1 MNDFFNVLDDF
12 EFEDFVA
19 DGESSSFLLAADSAS
34 DSSGE
39 REAATEEY
47 INNVKG
53 DKADVTESGQY
64 VWRGGESQNPFSG
77 DTSGVYFTIKSSS
90 LTSTA
95 KTDGG
100 ESGDL
105 TYYEIGLNDIE
116 IITISSVDISNP
128 LTIDNKLD
136 VAGDNISLTLTS
148 GNVTGGVFNRGDS
161 TVTLAEPGANDA
173 TYNGAT
179 TVITLDGFTN
189 PDPNAELTAEDFGWT
204 SNGTNLT
211 AVYTSGEENGTV
223 TVQGDYNFEV
233 DGKAVAVKNMTIADT
248 AAAAAAIVF
257 KYGENGETTL
267 DLSALVADGDK
278 VITVQEAEVDKIVPP
293 AAETEIKI
301 GGSSY
306 TYALGTNSEATFELT
321 SGAVTGFTLTVT
333 GDAITV
339 GKNQDIAIYDDDA
352 DDPTAAIVSVDGSNY
367 TVTKTANGYALAIT
381 DSAEVTIDGTTL
393 DFNISSATKAA
404 LSANNANNAIVINF
418 DEDGI
423 TGVTNLYRLTS
434 ESDSLTVTGA
444 TATDADGGLPVFNSR
459 GVLNNIAVDKGAFTL
474 VGGATGEQELQVA
487 SGSTVYEV
495 YTDMNVALSGGSGT
509 VTDGVNKVTYTAN
522 GGHFEADTA
531 NNITEYV
538 FENKGDSILLAND
551 NALPVSYNG
560 TDIVLPT
567 VTGDTNGYTVTLTDV
582 SDATDPKFEVS
593 DLDVGATVTD
603 ADDTVTT
610 KATTDTVEFDAK
622 GNITGAETTGN
633 NDFTLP
639 AAGNTRTLKFGL
651 ETLVVTPGANHAD
664 GDVITVVSDVSG
676 VVSVS
681 GLLPGDTISNFAPNS
696 PEEKADTQFI
706 FKSSGGV
713 DTFTVNDI
721 VYTVS
726 NDKNGKLIIDGAGNV
741 SDLDDG
747 AHVHINQDALT
758 DKISL
763 NVNGVPYTSDQTDLT
778 IGTEDY
784 NINGFTKKNESLG
797 SYQDDPEHPLI
808 NQNDTWIGVAS
819 KLAASGALKRA
830 PGAIIGE
837 AESADA
843 TLIADT
849 FGTSYSTLASNDAIV
864 DFTTGE
870 HANERVWAVLNND
883 DTRSVTFNDV
893 GNNLAVV
900 TDNAD
905 ADKVINLGNKGDF
918 VIMDGDSDYNTVTIN
933 DGAGNDNIV
942 VTGTEATVID
952 LSKGGQDRIHTFAA
966 ANANIV
972 VNNYDEMSGAG
983 VVVHDPEIPNITELR
998 DAIEDGLL
1006 VFEDGKIVAI
1016 DRDETTTGV
1025 DRKSSIQ
1032 INNKTKTHQ
1041 TMVRLFG
1048 YKDNKDTYKDD
1059 AGQLVGFTGKD
1070 GGVLDASDIEEDVV
1084 LVGNYAGD
1092 HRSGSSL
1099 KSGAGA
1105 DLVFAG
1111 AKDTIDTGDGIDNIV
1126 LDPTAGRD
1134 AATII
1139 VGRGAG
1145 DVVENLQ
1152 SGFTGDIFDVTG
1164 FDGKLDYTF
1173 ENGVLGIHD
1182 RTSQSTL
1189 LAATSETGE
1198 FVQQRFINGS
1208 DTLYAAIA
1216 QEGGTITVK
1225 DGDDTVPNYF
1235 LAENGAID
1243 FTAYSGYV
1251 GIDVDGQDIDY
1262 PSGIESSS
1270 VSIGSTVNTLIG
1282 GKGTTIFKGGEGNET
1297 LIAGTSESS
1306 LYGGGGQNFLQG
1318 TTSENK
1324 AGSTEYFVIGI
1335 HNGAQNTISGFEFI
1349 NDGATNQATF
1359 DNLNL
1364 GMADGNNITG
1374 VKANADGSISIDVK
1388 GEESGA
1394 TEKVTIEG
1402 AAGKEM
1408 LVDRGTQT
1416 ETVAQIAASAN
1427 TINHDYVDFYLATEK
1442 NATVQIGNVASAK
1455 VWLEAPDFS
1464 DGVEFV
1470 GDYTVIDARGSG
1482 AAVEMAGNSAANTI
1496 YGGLGNAS
1504 MWGGAGNANDVMF
1517 GGSAHNEFYFEAGNG
1532 NDTIMSANTGDI
1544 IHLGVGLDQVDFDNT
1559 NITSYGVDVKLTD
1572 GSTLTINS
1580 TAEVSFSLE
1589 DGTNLKVNRSTQ
1601 QFE

>member
-1 MNDFFNVLDDF
+1 
-12 EFEDFVA
+12 
-19 DGESSSFLLAADSAS
+19 
-34 DSSGE
+34 
-39 REAATEEY
+39 
-47 INNVKG
+47 
-53 DKADVTESGQY
+53 
-64 VWRGGESQNPFSG
+64 
-77 DTSGVYFTIKSSS
+77 
-90 LTSTA
+90 
-95 KTDGG
+95 
-100 ESGDL
+100 
-105 TYYEIGLNDIE
+105 
-116 IITISSVDISNP
+116 
-128 LTIDNKLD
+128 
-136 VAGDNISLTLTS
+136 
-148 GNVTGGVFNRGDS
+148 
-161 TVTLAEPGANDA
+161 
-173 TYNGAT
+173 
-179 TVITLDGFTN
+179 
-189 PDPNAELTAEDFGWT
+189 
-204 SNGTNLT
+204 
-211 AVYTSGEENGTV
+211 
-223 TVQGDYNFEV
+223 
-233 DGKAVAVKNMTIADT
+233 
-248 AAAAAAIVF
+248 
-257 KYGENGETTL
+257 
-267 DLSALVADGDK
+267 
-278 VITVQEAEVDKIVPP
+278 
-293 AAETEIKI
+293 
-301 GGSSY
+301 
-306 TYALGTNSEATFELT
+306 
-321 SGAVTGFTLTVT
+321 
-333 GDAITV
+333 
-339 GKNQDIAIYDDDA
+339 
-352 DDPTAAIVSVDGSNY
+352 
-367 TVTKTANGYALAIT
+367 
-381 DSAEVTIDGTTL
+381 
-393 DFNISSATKAA
+393 
-404 LSANNANNAIVINF
+404 
-418 DEDGI
+418 
-423 TGVTNLYRLTS
+423 
-434 ESDSLTVTGA
+434 
-444 TATDADGGLPVFNSR
+444 
-459 GVLNNIAVDKGAFTL
+459 
-474 VGGATGEQELQVA
+474 
-487 SGSTVYEV
+487 
-495 YTDMNVALSGGSGT
+495 
-509 VTDGVNKVTYTAN
+509 
-522 GGHFEADTA
+522 
-531 NNITEYV
+531 
-538 FENKGDSILLAND
+538 
-551 NALPVSYNG
+551 
-560 TDIVLPT
+560 
-567 VTGDTNGYTVTLTDV
+567 
-582 SDATDPKFEVS
+582 
-593 DLDVGATVTD
+593 
-603 ADDTVTT
+603 
-610 KATTDTVEFDAK
+610 
-622 GNITGAETTGN
+622 
-633 NDFTLP
+633 
-639 AAGNTRTLKFGL
+639 
-651 ETLVVTPGANHAD
+651 
-664 GDVITVVSDVSG
+664 
-676 VVSVS
+676 
-681 GLLPGDTISNFAPNS
+681 
-696 PEEKADTQFI
+696 
-706 FKSSGGV
+706 
-713 DTFTVNDI
+713 
-721 VYTVS
+721 
-726 NDKNGKLIIDGAGNV
+726 
-741 SDLDDG
+741 
-747 AHVHINQDALT
+747 
-758 DKISL
+758 
-763 NVNGVPYTSDQTDLT
+763 
-778 IGTEDY
+778 
-784 NINGFTKKNESLG
+784 
-797 SYQDDPEHPLI
+797 
-808 NQNDTWIGVAS
+808 
-819 KLAASGALKRA
+819 
-830 PGAIIGE
+830 
-837 AESADA
+837 
-843 TLIADT
+843 
-849 FGTSYSTLASNDAIV
+849 
-864 DFTTGE
+864 
-870 HANERVWAVLNND
+870 
-883 DTRSVTFNDV
+883 
-893 GNNLAVV
+893 
-900 TDNAD
+900 
-905 ADKVINLGNKGDF
+905 
-918 VIMDGDSDYNTVTIN
+918 
-933 DGAGNDNIV
+933 
-942 VTGTEATVID
+942 
-952 LSKGGQDRIHTFAA
+952 
-966 ANANIV
+966 
-972 VNNYDEMSGAG
+972 
-983 VVVHDPEIPNITELR
+983 
-998 DAIEDGLL
+998 
-1006 VFEDGKIVAI
+1006 
-1016 DRDETTTGV
+1016 
-1025 DRKSSIQ
+1025 
-1032 INNKTKTHQ
+1032 
-1041 TMVRLFG
+1041 
-1048 YKDNKDTYKDD
+1048 
-1059 AGQLVGFTGKD
+1059 
-1070 GGVLDASDIEEDVV
+1070 
-1084 LVGNYAGD
+1084 NYAGD

-1580 TAEVSFSLE
+1580 TAEVSFSFE

>member
-12 EFEDFVA
+12 ELEDFVA
-19 DGESSSFLLAADSAS
+19 EGEGSSFLLPADSAG

-39 REAATEEY
+39 REATTEEY
-47 INNVKG
+47 INNVKS
-53 DKADVTESGQY
+53 DKEDVTESGQY
-64 VWRGGESQNPFSG
+64 VWRDGENPFSG
-77 DTSGVYFTIKSSS
+77 ATSGVYFKVSDSV
-90 LTSTA
+90 LTSNV

-100 ESGDL
+100 TDGNL
-105 TYYEIGLNDIE
+105 TYYEIGANDIE
-116 IITISSVDISNP
+116 TVTLSSVDISNP
-128 LTIDNKLD
+128 LTIVDQGLD
-136 VAGDNISLTLTS
+136 VAGDKVTLEMTS
-148 GNVTGGVFNRGDS
+148 GNVSGGVFNNGKS
-161 TVTLAEPGANDA
+161 TVTLAEAGANDA

-189 PDPNAELTAEDFGWT
+189 PDPDADLTADDFGWT
-204 SNGTNLT
+204 NNGTNLT
-211 AVYTSGEENGTV
+211 AINTSKEEGGTV
-223 TVQGDYNFEV
+223 TVQGDYNFEI
-233 DGKAVAVKNMTIADT
+233 DGNAIAVKNMVIADT
-248 AAAAAAIVF
+248 AAEAAAITF
-257 KYGENGETTL
+257 TYGEDGVDTL
-267 DLSALVADGDK
+267 DLSNLTADGDK
-278 VITVQEAEVDKIVPP
+278 VITVQEAEGVDKIIPP
-293 AAETEIKI
+293 AAETTIKI

-321 SGAVTGFTLTVT
+321 NGVVTGYTLDVS
-333 GDAITV
+333 GDSIAL
-339 GKNQDIAIYDDDA
+339 GKGQDIAIYDNDA
-352 DDPTAAIVSVDGSNY
+352 DDPSVPIVDVDGSNY
-367 TVTKTANGYALAIT
+367 VVTKTATGYQVAIT
-381 DSAEVTIDGTTL
+381 DTAEVTIGDTTL
-393 DFNISSATKAA
+393 NFNVSAGTKST
-404 LSANNANNAIVINF
+404 LANYPIVINF

-444 TATDADGGLPVFNSR
+444 AATDSDGGLPVYNSR
-459 GVLNNIAVDKGAFTL
+459 NVLNHIAVDKGSFTL
-474 VGGATGEQELQVA
+474 VGGTTGEQELQVA

-495 YTDMNVALSGGSGT
+495 YTDMNVALSGGTGT

-593 DLDVGATVTD
+593 DLDVGAKVTD
-603 ADDTVTT
+603 GVDTITT
-610 KATTDTVEFDAK
+610 KAATDTVKFDK
-622 GNITGAETTGN
+622 DGDITGGALTGTN
-633 NDFTLP
+633 NFVLP
-639 AAGNTRTLKFGL
+639 AAGIEKTFDFTV
-651 ETLVVTPGANHAD
+651 ETVTVTPGANHLV
-664 GDVITVVSDVSG
+664 GDEITFVFSDIGNVFT
-676 VVSVS
+676 VS
-681 GLLPGDTISNFAPNS
+681 GLIDGDSISNDAPNY
-696 PEEKADTQFI
+696 PDAKTDTQFI
-706 FKSSGGV
+706 FKTTGGV
-713 DTFTVNDI
+713 ETFTVNGI

-726 NDKNGKLIIDGAGNV
+726 GDTDGKLIIDGAGNV
-741 SDLDDG
+741 SELDAG
-747 AHVHINQDALT
+747 AHIHINQNALEE
-758 DKISL
+758 KISL
-763 NVNGVPYTSDQTDLT
+763 SVNGVSYTSDQTDLT
-778 IGTEDY
+778 VGTEDY

-808 NQNDTWIGVAS
+808 NQNDTWIDVTR
-819 KLAASGALKRA
+819 KLVASGALKKA
-830 PGAIIGE
+830 PAAIVGE
-837 AESADA
+837 TDSADA
-843 TLIADT
+843 VAAAIAFDTKFETLSSGEVA
-849 FGTSYSTLASNDAIV
+849 V
-864 DFTTGE
+864 DYTTGE
-870 HANERVWAVLNND
+870 HANDRMWVFLNND
-883 DTRSVTFNDV
+883 DTRSVTFNDA
-893 GNNLAVV
+893 GNNLAIVSE
-900 TDNAD
+900 DAD
-905 ADKVINLGNKGDF
+905 GDKVINLGAKGDF
-918 VIMDGDSDYNTVTIN
+918 VIMDGDSDYNTVTVY
-933 DGAGNDNIV
+933 DGTGNDNIV
-942 VTGTEATVID
+942 VTGTEKTVID

-972 VNNYDEMSGAG
+972 VNNYDETSGAG

-1084 LVGNYAGD
+1084 LVGNFNGD
-1092 HRSGSSL
+1092 HRRGSSL

-1126 LDPTAGRD
+1126 LDKTEGRD

-1152 SGFTGDIFDVTG
+1152 TGFNGDIFDVTG
-1164 FDGKLDYTF
+1164 FDSKLDYTF
-1173 ENGVLGIHD
+1173 VNGTLGIHD

-1189 LAATSETGE
+1189 LAATGETGE

-1208 DTLYAAIA
+1208 DTLYAAVA

-1225 DGDDTVPNYF
+1225 DGDDTIPNYY

-1243 FTAYSGYV
+1243 FSAYSGYV

-1282 GKGTTIFKGGEGNET
+1282 GTGTTIFKGGEGNET
-1297 LIAGTSESS
+1297 LIAGSTESS

-1364 GMADGNNITG
+1364 GMADGNNITN
-1374 VKANADGSISIDVK
+1374 VKANADGSIAIDVK

-1394 TEKVTIEG
+1394 TEKVTIES

-1416 ETVAQIAASAN
+1416 ETVAQIAASVN
-1427 TINHDYVDFYLATEK
+1427 TINHDYVDFYLASEK
-1442 NATVQIGNVASAK
+1442 NATVQIGNVTSAK

-1482 AAVEMAGNSAANTI
+1482 ASVEMAGNSASNTI

-1504 MWGGAGNANDVMF
+1504 MWGGAGNANDVMY

-1559 NITSYGVDVKLTD
+1559 NITSGGVDVRLTD